1 MKKKIHSQTMRTV
14 FASTTAFLSEEFL
27 TKFEGEKLDWTLS
40 KVAEK
45 SGVKIN
51 RINNNISVAG
61 LWPWVLEAHGMLL
74 SDFMGLHRLE
84 DLPDVE
90 EKVEKV
96 KPRSIFGSSR
106 FNVKRARAKTYKVK
120 PRPNIPEPVIYYEYR
135 DPSLVSKDVMSP
147 SALVDVVN
155 SVTNPGEAA
164 SLKKIIKEKYK
175 KSREVSS
182 EASDAVRAIEDSISA
197 ISNNQPA
204 AEQALEALINQKTEA
219 LASRQRSL
227 TFQENTLAT
236 EDHLHQLEEK
246 INNIAHHGHPEYMEM
261 VSEPEDM
268 DDGLQDETASPSTEN
283 VGPAKEEPKESI
295 PQVTNDSTEATTE
308 KTESEPSIEVNIKV
322 EKTDDYPDE
331 INIYDGDTD
340 DMTDKEANLDEDET
354 PTRLTRSKRAGRR
367 KSLKPRRISKR
378 KAKPVKYTGV
388 SDVDVVAA
396 IGPDKSRPKRKAAAK
411 AMKRGKGRKKGEF
424 MCNEPDCI
432 FVCKSKQELKD
443 HKRTI
448 HGTKF
453 KCDHCEKTFGI
464 SRDRNRHIKSVHHEE
479 RHFCIECNKYYKTR
493 KVYEEHLRSHLE
505 GYVKPVFECEICHRS
520 FSSKY
525 NLATHIKAEH
535 LGMRKSFM
543 CPTCGRTFT
552 QKNSYR
558 QHANV
563 HAGIKPYV
571 CDQCGKAFSYEK
583 SLKEHKFIHDGIRR
597 FQCPVCQKYFLQSTS
612 LRIHIKIHNDTRDH
626 ICSTC
631 GKGFTQKQALIR
643 HERLHTGDK
652 PFTCSLCAK
661 TFSDYSIIRRHMIL
675 IHKKDPKQWQE
686 SVVSHVKPRKEYYI
700 NGGPGPANV
709 RKTQTGTQK
718 VQDLDEAEYVA
729 EVVDNAIRGVIE
741 AAEKLKSPEK
751 NPNKPKQPH
760 AGQYKEKSFYELE
773 NFSGLKPVNESSNHS
788 TGSFASNT
796 PFMAPPIVDTSSFSA
811 QNLSAQNTAMPLN
824 YSMQPALNFS
834 PIPTSAA
841 ANMGQVSQDSA
852 MNRYQPSEDVHI
864 RDLQRA
870 YQTTPDHIR
879 SDQLQTD
886 QLRTDQLRTDQLRTD
901 QLRTDQLRP
910 DQLRSQL
917 QTLHYPAP
925 VTSDQSQTLQTLHGQ
940 AIPNQWSLLGYPPY
954 YNPNFAHFQGP
965 PQN

>member
-1 MKKKIHSQTMRTV
+1 M
-14 FASTTAFLSEEFL
+14 
-27 TKFEGEKLDWTLS
+27 
-40 KVAEK
+40 
-45 SGVKIN
+45 
-51 RINNNISVAG
+51 
-61 LWPWVLEAHGMLL
+61 
-74 SDFMGLHRLE
+74 
-84 DLPDVE
+84 
-90 EKVEKV
+90 

-120 PRPNIPEPVIYYEYR
+120 PRPNIPEPVIYYEYK

-175 KSREVSS
+175 KSKEVSG
-182 EASDAVRAIEDSISA
+182 EASEAVRAIEESITA
-197 ISNNQPA
+197 ISNHVPT
-204 AEQALEALINQKTEA
+204 AEQALEVLIDQKTEA
-219 LASRQRSL
+219 LVSRQKAQ
-227 TFQENTLAT
+227 TYHQENLISA
-236 EDHLHQLEEK
+236 EAQLQQLEEK
-246 INNIAHHGHPEYMEM
+246 ISSIAQHDLPESNIAQHGLPEYTEM

-268 DDGLQDETASPSTEN
+268 DDGLLDETEN
-283 VGPAKEEPKESI
+283 PAVDNAGPAKDEPTCKETISK
-295 PQVTNDSTEATTE
+295 VTKEKETAEA
-308 KTESEPSIEVNIKV
+308 SEPSSEIIEEKAVPNVEVNIKA
-322 EKTDDYPDE
+322 EKTAEHPDE
-331 INIYDGDTD
+331 VNIYDGDTD
-340 DMTDKEANLDEDET
+340 EEGNLEEDET
-354 PTRLTRSKRAGRR
+354 PTRVTRSKRAGRR

-378 KAKPVKYTGV
+378 KSKPVKYTGV
-388 SDVDVVAA
+388 AEGDVEAA
-396 IGPDKSRPKRKAAAK
+396 IGPDTESVAKSRPKRKAAAK
-411 AMKRGKGRKKGEF
+411 AGMKRGRARKKGEF
-424 MCNEPDCI
+424 YCNEPECT

-479 RHFCIECNKYYKTR
+479 RHFCMECNKYYKTR

-505 GYVKPVFECEICHRS
+505 GYVKPTFECEICHRS

-675 IHKKDPKQWQE
+675 IHKKDPKQWQDC
-686 SVVSHVKPRKEYYI
+686 VVSHVKPRKEYYI
-700 NGGPGPANV
+700 NGGPGPANT
-709 RKTQTGTQK
+709 RKSPAGTQK
-718 VQDLDEAEYVA
+718 TQDLDEAEYVA

-741 AAEKLKSPEK
+741 AAEKLKSSPEK
-751 NPNKPKQPH
+751 SPKKPTQLPP
-760 AGQYKEKSFYELE
+760 AVPAAATQYKEKSYYELE
-773 NFSGLKPVNESSNHS
+773 NFSGLKPVNEASNHS
-788 TGSFASNT
+788 TASYASNAT
-796 PFMAPPIVDTSSFSA
+796 PYMAPPIVDTSSYSV
-811 QNLSAQNTAMPLN
+811 QNLSVQNLSVQNTAMPLN

-834 PIPTSAA
+834 PIPTSGQ
-841 ANMGQVSQDSA
+841 ANMAAPVSQESA
-852 MNRYQPSEDVHI
+852 MNRYQTPDDAHL
-864 RDLQRA
+864 RDLQRQ

-879 SDQLQTD
+879 SDQLRTDQLQTD
-886 QLRTDQLRTDQLRTD
+886 QLRT
-901 QLRTDQLRP
+901 
-910 DQLRSQL
+910 QL

-925 VTSDQSQTLQTLHGQ
+925 VTTDQGQTLQSLHGQ
-940 AIPNQWSLLGYPPY
+940 PIHNQWSLLGYPPY

>member
-1 MKKKIHSQTMRTV
+1 MKCFTNCLSQNLL
-14 FASTTAFLSEEFL
+14 FFLQ
-27 TKFEGEKLDWTLS
+27 
-40 KVAEK
+40 
-45 SGVKIN
+45 
-51 RINNNISVAG
+51 
-61 LWPWVLEAHGMLL
+61 
-74 SDFMGLHRLE
+74 
-84 DLPDVE
+84 
-90 EKVEKV
+90 VEKV

-120 PRPNIPEPVIYYEYR
+120 PRPNIPEPVIYYEYK

-155 SVTNPGEAA
+155 SVTNPSEAA

-175 KSREVSS
+175 KSREASS
-182 EASDAVRAIEDSISA
+182 EASEAVRALEDSISA
-197 ISNNQPA
+197 IANHQPT
-204 AEQALEALINQKTEA
+204 AEQALEALIDQKAEA
-219 LASRQRSL
+219 LSARQKIL
-227 TFQENTLAT
+227 PDQENALSA
-236 EDHLHQLEEK
+236 EEQLHQLEQK
-246 INNIAHHGHPEYMEM
+246 INNIARHGHPEYTEM

-268 DDGLQDETASPSTEN
+268 DEGLTDEIICPANET
-283 VGPAKEEPKESI
+283 VGPAKEEPDKDSDSKGAVESAEV
-295 PQVTNDSTEATTE
+295 PAT
-308 KTESEPSIEVNIKV
+308 KTDEPSIEVNIKV
-322 EKTDDYPDE
+322 EKPDDYPDE
-331 INIYDGDTD
+331 VNIYDGDTD
-340 DMTDKEANLDEDET
+340 EMSEKEAVPDEDET
-354 PTRLTRSKRAGRR
+354 PTRLTRSRRAGRR

-378 KAKPVKYTGV
+378 KSKPTKYTGLTEG
-388 SDVDVVAA
+388 DVEAA
-396 IGPDKSRPKRKAAAK
+396 IGPDEPGMAKSRPKRKAAAK
-411 AMKRGKGRKKGEF
+411 ANALRRGRKKGEF
-424 MCNEPDCI
+424 VCNEPNCTFI
-432 FVCKSKQELKD
+432 CKGKQELKD

-464 SRDRNRHIKSVHHEE
+464 SRDRNRHIKSVHHQE

-493 KVYEEHLRSHLE
+493 KVYEDHIKTHLD
-505 GYVKPVFECEICHRS
+505 GYVKPQFDCEICHRS

-543 CPTCGRTFT
+543 CPTCGRSFT

-612 LRIHIKIHNDTRDH
+612 LRIHIKIHNETRDH
-626 ICSTC
+626 ICATC

-675 IHKKDPKQWQE
+675 IHKKDPKHWQE

-741 AAEKLKSPEK
+741 AAEKLKSPDK
-751 NPNKPKQPH
+751 SPNKVKQPH
-760 AGQYKEKSFYELE
+760 TAQYKEKTFYELE
-773 NFSGLKPVNESSNHS
+773 NFSGLKPVNEASNHS
-788 TGSFASNT
+788 TSSFASST

-811 QNLSAQNTAMPLN
+811 QNLSVQNLSLQNAAMPLN
-824 YSMQPALNFS
+824 YSMQSTLNFS
-834 PIPTSAA
+834 PVPTSGPTS
-841 ANMGQVSQDSA
+841 MGQVSQESS
-852 MNRYQPSEDVHI
+852 MNRYQQSEDVHI
-864 RDLQRA
+864 RDIQRG
-870 YQTTPDHIR
+870 YQTTPDHLR
-879 SDQLQTD
+879 SD
-886 QLRTDQLRTDQLRTD
+886 QLRTDQLRA
-901 QLRTDQLRP
+901 DQLRP

-925 VTSDQSQTLQTLHGQ
+925 VTSDQGQSLQTLHGQ
-940 AIPNQWSLLGYPPY
+940 SLQTLHGQPIPNQWSLLGYPPY
-954 YNPNFAHFQGP
+954 YNPNFAQFQGP
-965 PQN
+965 QN